1 MYYEPAPINDFN
13 PYMRHSSCHKKNE
26 TNTLRVQGKG
36 NVNASPDTANIVL
49 GVETENTDLK
59 IAQNENAIISTR
71 IINSLKS
78 IGISE
83 KNINTDSYL
92 IQPQYDFVDGRQ
104 VFRSYKVTNSMRIV
118 TKAINNVGVI
128 VDTATANGSN
138 IVSTINFSLSDAA
151 PYYRRALN
159 LAVKDAITKARD
171 ISNNLGVLL
180 DDIPITVIENNTNYI
195 PGIQGKTLAATAATP
210 IMPGQ
215 IEIIATITATF
226 NYSD

>member
-1 MYYEPAPINDFN
+1 MYYEPAHIDNLN
-13 PYMRHSSCHKKNE
+13 PYMRHSSCHKKNG

-36 NVNASPDTANIVL
+36 NVNAAPDTANIVL

-59 IAQNENAIISTR
+59 IAQNENAIISAR

-128 VDTATANGSN
+128 VDTATANGAN

-159 LAVKDAITKARD
+159 LAVKDAIIKARD

-180 DDIPITVIENNTNYI
+180 DDIPITVIENNTNYV